1 MAGLPN
7 SSKAL
12 QQWQHLF
19 EEKGVSRTEQA
30 RQHLQQMLR
39 LGLPTRKHEDWKYT
53 PLEGLTHSQFIQ
65 QCATI
70 SAAQRDA
77 LALQIDAV
85 RLVFVDGRFMPE
97 LSDSTQNSG
106 FDVSVRDE
114 RQTLAAP
121 VHPEVFLHLTESLA
135 QCVTYIQVRRN
146 QRPTR
151 PLLLMHI
158 TQGVDS
164 DELNTAHYR
173 HHLALA
179 EGAEATV
186 IEHYVSLTAAK
197 HFTGARLTMNVADNA
212 QLRHIKLAFENAS
225 SYHFAHNDLLL
236 ATDAS
241 AFSHSFLLGAAV
253 LRHHSSSQLNGE
265 NATLRL
271 NSLAMPVKN
280 EVCDTRTW
288 LEHNKGYC
296 NSRQL
301 HKTIV
306 SDKGRAVFNGLIN
319 VAQHAIKTDGQM
331 TNNNLL
337 LGKLAEVDT
346 KPQLEIYADD
356 VKCSHGATIGRID
369 DEQMFYLQSRGIRQ
383 QEARHMILYAFA
395 AELTEAI
402 HDSALKQQVLAR
414 IGQRLPGAG
423 MTFPVEKVRADFP
436 ILQREV
442 NGLPL
447 AYLDSAASAQKPNQV
462 IDAESAFYRH
472 GYAAV
477 HRGIH
482 TLSAQATESMEN
494 VRKQAS
500 RFINARSAEELVFV
514 RGTTEGIN
522 LVANSWGTENIRA
535 GDNIIISEMEHHA
548 NIVPWQML
556 CERKGA
562 ELRVIP
568 LHPDGTLRLETL
580 AALFDDR
587 TRLLAIT
594 HVSNVLGTE
603 NPLPDMIALARQH
616 GAKVLVDGAQAVMH
630 HAVDVQALDCD
641 FYVFS
646 GHKLYGPTGIGIL
659 YVKEALLQEMPP
671 WEGGGSMIST
681 VSLTQGTTWAKAP
694 WRFEAGTP
702 NTGGIIGLGAAIDYV
717 TSLGLDKI
725 GDYEQ
730 MLMRYALE
738 QLAQVPDITL
748 YGPAQRLGVITF
760 NLGKHHAYDV
770 GSFLDNYGIA
780 VRTGHHCAMPLMAWY
795 GVPAMCRASLAMYN
809 THEEVDRLVAGLTRI
824 HRLLG

>member
-1 MAGLPN
+1 
-7 SSKAL
+7 
-12 QQWQHLF
+12 
-19 EEKGVSRTEQA
+19 
-30 RQHLQQMLR
+30 
-39 LGLPTRKHEDWKYT
+39 
-53 PLEGLTHSQFIQ
+53 
-65 QCATI
+65 
-70 SAAQRDA
+70 
-77 LALQIDAV
+77 
-85 RLVFVDGRFMPE
+85 
-97 LSDSTQNSG
+97 
-106 FDVSVRDE
+106 
-114 RQTLAAP
+114 
-121 VHPEVFLHLTESLA
+121 
-135 QCVTYIQVRRN
+135 
-146 QRPTR
+146 
-151 PLLLMHI
+151 
-158 TQGVDS
+158 
-164 DELNTAHYR
+164 
-173 HHLALA
+173 
-179 EGAEATV
+179 
-186 IEHYVSLTAAK
+186 
-197 HFTGARLTMNVADNA
+197 
-212 QLRHIKLAFENAS
+212 
-225 SYHFAHNDLLL
+225 
-236 ATDAS
+236 
-241 AFSHSFLLGAAV
+241 
-253 LRHHSSSQLNGE
+253 
-265 NATLRL
+265 
-271 NSLAMPVKN
+271 
-280 EVCDTRTW
+280 
-288 LEHNKGYC
+288 
-296 NSRQL
+296 
-301 HKTIV
+301 
-306 SDKGRAVFNGLIN
+306 
-319 VAQHAIKTDGQM
+319 
-331 TNNNLL
+331 
-337 LGKLAEVDT
+337 
-346 KPQLEIYADD
+346 
-356 VKCSHGATIGRID
+356 
-369 DEQMFYLQSRGIRQ
+369 
-383 QEARHMILYAFA
+383 
-395 AELTEAI
+395 
-402 HDSALKQQVLAR
+402 
-414 IGQRLPGAG
+414 

-462 IDAESAFYRH
+462 IDAESTFYRH

-748 YGPAQRLGVITF
+748 YGPAQRLGVIAF

-780 VRTGHHCAMPLMAWY
+780 VRTGHHCAMPIMAWY

>member
-1 MAGLPN
+1 
-7 SSKAL
+7 
-12 QQWQHLF
+12 
-19 EEKGVSRTEQA
+19 
-30 RQHLQQMLR
+30 
-39 LGLPTRKHEDWKYT
+39 
-53 PLEGLTHSQFIQ
+53 
-65 QCATI
+65 
-70 SAAQRDA
+70 
-77 LALQIDAV
+77 
-85 RLVFVDGRFMPE
+85 
-97 LSDSTQNSG
+97 
-106 FDVSVRDE
+106 
-114 RQTLAAP
+114 
-121 VHPEVFLHLTESLA
+121 
-135 QCVTYIQVRRN
+135 
-146 QRPTR
+146 
-151 PLLLMHI
+151 
-158 TQGVDS
+158 
-164 DELNTAHYR
+164 
-173 HHLALA
+173 
-179 EGAEATV
+179 
-186 IEHYVSLTAAK
+186 
-197 HFTGARLTMNVADNA
+197 
-212 QLRHIKLAFENAS
+212 
-225 SYHFAHNDLLL
+225 
-236 ATDAS
+236 
-241 AFSHSFLLGAAV
+241 
-253 LRHHSSSQLNGE
+253 
-265 NATLRL
+265 
-271 NSLAMPVKN
+271 
-280 EVCDTRTW
+280 
-288 LEHNKGYC
+288 
-296 NSRQL
+296 
-301 HKTIV
+301 
-306 SDKGRAVFNGLIN
+306 
-319 VAQHAIKTDGQM
+319 
-331 TNNNLL
+331 
-337 LGKLAEVDT
+337 
-346 KPQLEIYADD
+346 
-356 VKCSHGATIGRID
+356 
-369 DEQMFYLQSRGIRQ
+369 
-383 QEARHMILYAFA
+383 
-395 AELTEAI
+395 
-402 HDSALKQQVLAR
+402 
-414 IGQRLPGAG
+414 

-568 LHPDGTLRLETL
+568 LHHDGTLRLETL

-603 NPLPDMIALARQH
+603 NPLPDMIARARQH

-671 WEGGGSMIST
+671 WEGGGAMIST

-748 YGPAQRLGVITF
+748 YGPAQRLGVIAF

>member
-1 MAGLPN
+1 
-7 SSKAL
+7 
-12 QQWQHLF
+12 
-19 EEKGVSRTEQA
+19 
-30 RQHLQQMLR
+30 
-39 LGLPTRKHEDWKYT
+39 
-53 PLEGLTHSQFIQ
+53 
-65 QCATI
+65 
-70 SAAQRDA
+70 
-77 LALQIDAV
+77 
-85 RLVFVDGRFMPE
+85 
-97 LSDSTQNSG
+97 
-106 FDVSVRDE
+106 
-114 RQTLAAP
+114 
-121 VHPEVFLHLTESLA
+121 
-135 QCVTYIQVRRN
+135 
-146 QRPTR
+146 
-151 PLLLMHI
+151 
-158 TQGVDS
+158 
-164 DELNTAHYR
+164 
-173 HHLALA
+173 
-179 EGAEATV
+179 
-186 IEHYVSLTAAK
+186 
-197 HFTGARLTMNVADNA
+197 
-212 QLRHIKLAFENAS
+212 
-225 SYHFAHNDLLL
+225 
-236 ATDAS
+236 
-241 AFSHSFLLGAAV
+241 
-253 LRHHSSSQLNGE
+253 
-265 NATLRL
+265 
-271 NSLAMPVKN
+271 
-280 EVCDTRTW
+280 
-288 LEHNKGYC
+288 
-296 NSRQL
+296 
-301 HKTIV
+301 
-306 SDKGRAVFNGLIN
+306 
-319 VAQHAIKTDGQM
+319 
-331 TNNNLL
+331 
-337 LGKLAEVDT
+337 
-346 KPQLEIYADD
+346 
-356 VKCSHGATIGRID
+356 
-369 DEQMFYLQSRGIRQ
+369 
-383 QEARHMILYAFA
+383 
-395 AELTEAI
+395 
-402 HDSALKQQVLAR
+402 
-414 IGQRLPGAG
+414 

-748 YGPAQRLGVITF
+748 YGPAQRLGVIAF

-795 GVPAMCRASLAMYN
+795 GVPAMCRASLVMYN

>member
-1 MAGLPN
+1 
-7 SSKAL
+7 
-12 QQWQHLF
+12 
-19 EEKGVSRTEQA
+19 
-30 RQHLQQMLR
+30 
-39 LGLPTRKHEDWKYT
+39 
-53 PLEGLTHSQFIQ
+53 
-65 QCATI
+65 
-70 SAAQRDA
+70 
-77 LALQIDAV
+77 
-85 RLVFVDGRFMPE
+85 
-97 LSDSTQNSG
+97 
-106 FDVSVRDE
+106 
-114 RQTLAAP
+114 
-121 VHPEVFLHLTESLA
+121 
-135 QCVTYIQVRRN
+135 
-146 QRPTR
+146 
-151 PLLLMHI
+151 
-158 TQGVDS
+158 
-164 DELNTAHYR
+164 
-173 HHLALA
+173 
-179 EGAEATV
+179 
-186 IEHYVSLTAAK
+186 
-197 HFTGARLTMNVADNA
+197 
-212 QLRHIKLAFENAS
+212 
-225 SYHFAHNDLLL
+225 
-236 ATDAS
+236 
-241 AFSHSFLLGAAV
+241 
-253 LRHHSSSQLNGE
+253 
-265 NATLRL
+265 
-271 NSLAMPVKN
+271 
-280 EVCDTRTW
+280 
-288 LEHNKGYC
+288 
-296 NSRQL
+296 
-301 HKTIV
+301 
-306 SDKGRAVFNGLIN
+306 
-319 VAQHAIKTDGQM
+319 
-331 TNNNLL
+331 
-337 LGKLAEVDT
+337 
-346 KPQLEIYADD
+346 
-356 VKCSHGATIGRID
+356 
-369 DEQMFYLQSRGIRQ
+369 
-383 QEARHMILYAFA
+383 
-395 AELTEAI
+395 
-402 HDSALKQQVLAR
+402 
-414 IGQRLPGAG
+414 

-630 HAVDVQALDCD
+630 HAIDVQALDCD

-702 NTGGIIGLGAAIDYV
+702 NTGGIIGLGAAIGYV

-748 YGPAQRLGVITF
+748 YGPAQRLGVIAF

>member
-1 MAGLPN
+1 
-7 SSKAL
+7 
-12 QQWQHLF
+12 
-19 EEKGVSRTEQA
+19 
-30 RQHLQQMLR
+30 
-39 LGLPTRKHEDWKYT
+39 
-53 PLEGLTHSQFIQ
+53 
-65 QCATI
+65 
-70 SAAQRDA
+70 
-77 LALQIDAV
+77 
-85 RLVFVDGRFMPE
+85 
-97 LSDSTQNSG
+97 
-106 FDVSVRDE
+106 
-114 RQTLAAP
+114 
-121 VHPEVFLHLTESLA
+121 
-135 QCVTYIQVRRN
+135 
-146 QRPTR
+146 
-151 PLLLMHI
+151 
-158 TQGVDS
+158 
-164 DELNTAHYR
+164 
-173 HHLALA
+173 
-179 EGAEATV
+179 
-186 IEHYVSLTAAK
+186 
-197 HFTGARLTMNVADNA
+197 
-212 QLRHIKLAFENAS
+212 
-225 SYHFAHNDLLL
+225 
-236 ATDAS
+236 
-241 AFSHSFLLGAAV
+241 
-253 LRHHSSSQLNGE
+253 
-265 NATLRL
+265 
-271 NSLAMPVKN
+271 
-280 EVCDTRTW
+280 
-288 LEHNKGYC
+288 
-296 NSRQL
+296 
-301 HKTIV
+301 
-306 SDKGRAVFNGLIN
+306 
-319 VAQHAIKTDGQM
+319 
-331 TNNNLL
+331 
-337 LGKLAEVDT
+337 
-346 KPQLEIYADD
+346 
-356 VKCSHGATIGRID
+356 
-369 DEQMFYLQSRGIRQ
+369 
-383 QEARHMILYAFA
+383 
-395 AELTEAI
+395 
-402 HDSALKQQVLAR
+402 
-414 IGQRLPGAG
+414 

-500 RFINARSAEELVFV
+500 RFINARFAEELVFV

-702 NTGGIIGLGAAIDYV
+702 NTGGIVGLGAAIDYV

-748 YGPAQRLGVITF
+748 YGPAQRLGVIAF

>member
-1 MAGLPN
+1 
-7 SSKAL
+7 
-12 QQWQHLF
+12 
-19 EEKGVSRTEQA
+19 
-30 RQHLQQMLR
+30 
-39 LGLPTRKHEDWKYT
+39 
-53 PLEGLTHSQFIQ
+53 
-65 QCATI
+65 
-70 SAAQRDA
+70 
-77 LALQIDAV
+77 
-85 RLVFVDGRFMPE
+85 
-97 LSDSTQNSG
+97 
-106 FDVSVRDE
+106 
-114 RQTLAAP
+114 
-121 VHPEVFLHLTESLA
+121 
-135 QCVTYIQVRRN
+135 
-146 QRPTR
+146 
-151 PLLLMHI
+151 
-158 TQGVDS
+158 
-164 DELNTAHYR
+164 
-173 HHLALA
+173 
-179 EGAEATV
+179 
-186 IEHYVSLTAAK
+186 
-197 HFTGARLTMNVADNA
+197 
-212 QLRHIKLAFENAS
+212 
-225 SYHFAHNDLLL
+225 
-236 ATDAS
+236 
-241 AFSHSFLLGAAV
+241 
-253 LRHHSSSQLNGE
+253 
-265 NATLRL
+265 
-271 NSLAMPVKN
+271 
-280 EVCDTRTW
+280 
-288 LEHNKGYC
+288 
-296 NSRQL
+296 
-301 HKTIV
+301 
-306 SDKGRAVFNGLIN
+306 
-319 VAQHAIKTDGQM
+319 
-331 TNNNLL
+331 
-337 LGKLAEVDT
+337 
-346 KPQLEIYADD
+346 
-356 VKCSHGATIGRID
+356 
-369 DEQMFYLQSRGIRQ
+369 
-383 QEARHMILYAFA
+383 
-395 AELTEAI
+395 
-402 HDSALKQQVLAR
+402 
-414 IGQRLPGAG
+414 

-568 LHPDGTLRLETL
+568 LRPDGTLRLETL

-587 TRLLAIT
+587 TRLLAIS

-671 WEGGGSMIST
+671 WEGGGAMIST

-748 YGPAQRLGVITF
+748 YGPAQRLGVIAF

>member
-1 MAGLPN
+1 
-7 SSKAL
+7 
-12 QQWQHLF
+12 
-19 EEKGVSRTEQA
+19 
-30 RQHLQQMLR
+30 
-39 LGLPTRKHEDWKYT
+39 
-53 PLEGLTHSQFIQ
+53 
-65 QCATI
+65 
-70 SAAQRDA
+70 
-77 LALQIDAV
+77 
-85 RLVFVDGRFMPE
+85 
-97 LSDSTQNSG
+97 
-106 FDVSVRDE
+106 
-114 RQTLAAP
+114 
-121 VHPEVFLHLTESLA
+121 
-135 QCVTYIQVRRN
+135 
-146 QRPTR
+146 
-151 PLLLMHI
+151 
-158 TQGVDS
+158 
-164 DELNTAHYR
+164 
-173 HHLALA
+173 
-179 EGAEATV
+179 
-186 IEHYVSLTAAK
+186 
-197 HFTGARLTMNVADNA
+197 
-212 QLRHIKLAFENAS
+212 
-225 SYHFAHNDLLL
+225 
-236 ATDAS
+236 
-241 AFSHSFLLGAAV
+241 
-253 LRHHSSSQLNGE
+253 
-265 NATLRL
+265 
-271 NSLAMPVKN
+271 
-280 EVCDTRTW
+280 
-288 LEHNKGYC
+288 
-296 NSRQL
+296 
-301 HKTIV
+301 
-306 SDKGRAVFNGLIN
+306 
-319 VAQHAIKTDGQM
+319 
-331 TNNNLL
+331 
-337 LGKLAEVDT
+337 
-346 KPQLEIYADD
+346 
-356 VKCSHGATIGRID
+356 
-369 DEQMFYLQSRGIRQ
+369 
-383 QEARHMILYAFA
+383 
-395 AELTEAI
+395 
-402 HDSALKQQVLAR
+402 
-414 IGQRLPGAG
+414 

-659 YVKEALLQEMPP
+659 YIKEALLQEMPP
-671 WEGGGSMIST
+671 WEGGGAMIST

-748 YGPAQRLGVITF
+748 YGPAQRLGVIAF

>member
-1 MAGLPN
+1 
-7 SSKAL
+7 
-12 QQWQHLF
+12 
-19 EEKGVSRTEQA
+19 
-30 RQHLQQMLR
+30 
-39 LGLPTRKHEDWKYT
+39 
-53 PLEGLTHSQFIQ
+53 
-65 QCATI
+65 
-70 SAAQRDA
+70 
-77 LALQIDAV
+77 
-85 RLVFVDGRFMPE
+85 
-97 LSDSTQNSG
+97 
-106 FDVSVRDE
+106 
-114 RQTLAAP
+114 
-121 VHPEVFLHLTESLA
+121 
-135 QCVTYIQVRRN
+135 
-146 QRPTR
+146 
-151 PLLLMHI
+151 
-158 TQGVDS
+158 
-164 DELNTAHYR
+164 
-173 HHLALA
+173 
-179 EGAEATV
+179 
-186 IEHYVSLTAAK
+186 
-197 HFTGARLTMNVADNA
+197 
-212 QLRHIKLAFENAS
+212 
-225 SYHFAHNDLLL
+225 
-236 ATDAS
+236 
-241 AFSHSFLLGAAV
+241 
-253 LRHHSSSQLNGE
+253 
-265 NATLRL
+265 
-271 NSLAMPVKN
+271 
-280 EVCDTRTW
+280 
-288 LEHNKGYC
+288 
-296 NSRQL
+296 
-301 HKTIV
+301 
-306 SDKGRAVFNGLIN
+306 
-319 VAQHAIKTDGQM
+319 
-331 TNNNLL
+331 
-337 LGKLAEVDT
+337 
-346 KPQLEIYADD
+346 
-356 VKCSHGATIGRID
+356 
-369 DEQMFYLQSRGIRQ
+369 
-383 QEARHMILYAFA
+383 
-395 AELTEAI
+395 
-402 HDSALKQQVLAR
+402 
-414 IGQRLPGAG
+414 

-748 YGPAQRLGVITF
+748 YGPAQRLGVIAF

-795 GVPAMCRASLAMYN
+795 GVPAMCWASLAMYN

>member
-1 MAGLPN
+1 
-7 SSKAL
+7 
-12 QQWQHLF
+12 
-19 EEKGVSRTEQA
+19 
-30 RQHLQQMLR
+30 
-39 LGLPTRKHEDWKYT
+39 
-53 PLEGLTHSQFIQ
+53 
-65 QCATI
+65 
-70 SAAQRDA
+70 
-77 LALQIDAV
+77 
-85 RLVFVDGRFMPE
+85 
-97 LSDSTQNSG
+97 
-106 FDVSVRDE
+106 
-114 RQTLAAP
+114 
-121 VHPEVFLHLTESLA
+121 
-135 QCVTYIQVRRN
+135 
-146 QRPTR
+146 
-151 PLLLMHI
+151 
-158 TQGVDS
+158 
-164 DELNTAHYR
+164 
-173 HHLALA
+173 
-179 EGAEATV
+179 
-186 IEHYVSLTAAK
+186 
-197 HFTGARLTMNVADNA
+197 
-212 QLRHIKLAFENAS
+212 
-225 SYHFAHNDLLL
+225 
-236 ATDAS
+236 
-241 AFSHSFLLGAAV
+241 
-253 LRHHSSSQLNGE
+253 
-265 NATLRL
+265 
-271 NSLAMPVKN
+271 
-280 EVCDTRTW
+280 
-288 LEHNKGYC
+288 
-296 NSRQL
+296 
-301 HKTIV
+301 
-306 SDKGRAVFNGLIN
+306 
-319 VAQHAIKTDGQM
+319 
-331 TNNNLL
+331 
-337 LGKLAEVDT
+337 
-346 KPQLEIYADD
+346 
-356 VKCSHGATIGRID
+356 
-369 DEQMFYLQSRGIRQ
+369 
-383 QEARHMILYAFA
+383 
-395 AELTEAI
+395 
-402 HDSALKQQVLAR
+402 
-414 IGQRLPGAG
+414 
-423 MTFPVEKVRADFP
+423 MTFPVEKIRADFP

-535 GDNIIISEMEHHA
+535 GDNIMISEMEHHA

-556 CERKGA
+556 CERKG
-562 ELRVIP
+562 IP

-630 HAVDVQALDCD
+630 HAVDVQELDCD

-748 YGPAQRLGVITF
+748 YGPAQRLGVIAF

>member
-1 MAGLPN
+1 
-7 SSKAL
+7 
-12 QQWQHLF
+12 
-19 EEKGVSRTEQA
+19 
-30 RQHLQQMLR
+30 
-39 LGLPTRKHEDWKYT
+39 
-53 PLEGLTHSQFIQ
+53 
-65 QCATI
+65 
-70 SAAQRDA
+70 
-77 LALQIDAV
+77 
-85 RLVFVDGRFMPE
+85 
-97 LSDSTQNSG
+97 
-106 FDVSVRDE
+106 
-114 RQTLAAP
+114 
-121 VHPEVFLHLTESLA
+121 
-135 QCVTYIQVRRN
+135 
-146 QRPTR
+146 
-151 PLLLMHI
+151 
-158 TQGVDS
+158 
-164 DELNTAHYR
+164 
-173 HHLALA
+173 
-179 EGAEATV
+179 
-186 IEHYVSLTAAK
+186 
-197 HFTGARLTMNVADNA
+197 
-212 QLRHIKLAFENAS
+212 
-225 SYHFAHNDLLL
+225 
-236 ATDAS
+236 
-241 AFSHSFLLGAAV
+241 
-253 LRHHSSSQLNGE
+253 
-265 NATLRL
+265 
-271 NSLAMPVKN
+271 
-280 EVCDTRTW
+280 
-288 LEHNKGYC
+288 
-296 NSRQL
+296 
-301 HKTIV
+301 
-306 SDKGRAVFNGLIN
+306 
-319 VAQHAIKTDGQM
+319 
-331 TNNNLL
+331 
-337 LGKLAEVDT
+337 
-346 KPQLEIYADD
+346 
-356 VKCSHGATIGRID
+356 
-369 DEQMFYLQSRGIRQ
+369 
-383 QEARHMILYAFA
+383 
-395 AELTEAI
+395 
-402 HDSALKQQVLAR
+402 
-414 IGQRLPGAG
+414 

-594 HVSNVLGTE
+594 HVSNVLEAE

-748 YGPAQRLGVITF
+748 YGPAQRLGVIAF